1 MLGRCTTPLVSGC
14 IMKKLSAKS
23 SVSLR
28 IPERSGVT
36 IFSGPE
42 MSYAKGIVIARIPS
56 SFSIDN

>member
-1 MLGRCTTPLVSGC
+1 
-14 IMKKLSAKS
+14 MKKLSAKS